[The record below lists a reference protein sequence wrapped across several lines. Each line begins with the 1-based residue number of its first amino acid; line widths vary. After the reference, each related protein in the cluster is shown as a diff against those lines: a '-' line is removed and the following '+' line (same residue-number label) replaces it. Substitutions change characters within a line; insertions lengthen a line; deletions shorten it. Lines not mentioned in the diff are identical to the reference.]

1 MFVSDDS
8 IASEALCFRSV
19 EVAAVAEATL
29 IKPTGAMHD
38 LGVGVQQ
45 RLRGLDMRG
54 ATAADAVHVRV
65 HVLM

>member
-1 MFVSDDS
+1 
-8 IASEALCFRSV
+8 
-19 EVAAVAEATL
+19 VAAAVEATL

-54 ATAADAVHVRV
+54 AATADAVHVAYMYMYRCN
-65 HVLM
+65 LRYTRSYTFA